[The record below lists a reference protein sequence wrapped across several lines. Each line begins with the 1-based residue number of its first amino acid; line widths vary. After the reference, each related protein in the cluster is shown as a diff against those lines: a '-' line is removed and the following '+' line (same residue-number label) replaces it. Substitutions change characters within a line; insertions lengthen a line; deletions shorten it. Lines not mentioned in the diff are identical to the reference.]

1 MKKKLII
8 YLLAAVMML
17 SPAAVFADTAADA
30 VSGDAAVAELEQVSS
45 DAQLTLYS
53 EGTWNSTMTQF
64 TPKGSSVPAKG
75 LFKAPQN
82 NSTQIVA
89 LFYADQ
95 NGLVAPRDAF
105 VTATAGPFYS
115 YVRSKGG
122 FDIDPSLAGPVTYY
136 QKKDP
141 DFGCYCIQS
150 TVGLFTADGKTC
162 YVQDNGTVKTTEGFV
177 NVGGRL
183 YYVTPGGA
191 IRTQAGFFKAN
202 NGKTYLSDATG
213 AIITTAGI
221 KQYGGAYYV
230 IQSDGSVG
238 TTVGFV
244 RAGGKLCYVT
254 NANGVLA
261 VNKEFKVNG
270 KKYHALND
278 ASIAIGGHKWG
289 KKYYYSDDSGVI
301 RTKKGIMKAGGQYY
315 YVQKGG
321 AVATNKRVKWK
332 GKSYIASKNGVIYR
346 GLFKWKK
353 NMYYANNKGVLR
365 TKAGVITYDA
375 YKYYVKKGGKIKKNS
390 LFTAKGKKYCAGK
403 DGKLLEG
410 YINWKGNYYL
420 TNAKCVIITKQGLY
434 AYRKNIYF
442 VGKGG
447 KLATERFI
455 EWKDKFYYANSKG
468 EILRSKFTYRR
479 NGTKYTLHPNSKGE
493 ISSEEYYKVF
503 PEKAPKPDNNNDAQ
517 DANSAQ

>member
-1 MKKKLII
+1 MKKRYLI
-8 YLLAAVMML
+8 YLLALAMML

-30 VSGDAAVAELEQVSS
+30 VSDDAAVAELEQVSS

-64 TPKGSSVPAKG
+64 IPKGSSVPAKG

-95 NGLVAPRDAF
+95 NGVVAPRDAF
-105 VTATAGPFYS
+105 VTVTTGPFYS

-122 FDIDPSLAGPVTYY
+122 FDIDPSLSGSVTYY
-136 QKKDP
+136 QKRDP
-141 DFGCYCIQS
+141 DFRCYCIQS
-150 TVGLFTADGKTC
+150 TVGKFTADGKTC
-162 YVQDNGTVKTTEGFV
+162 YVQDNGTVKTTAGFV

-183 YYVTPGGA
+183 YYVNPGGA

-202 NGKTYLSDATG
+202 NGKSYLSDATG
-213 AIITTAGI
+213 AVITTAGI
-221 KQYGGAYYV
+221 RQYGGAYYV

-254 NANGVLA
+254 NTNGVLA

-278 ASIAIGGHKWG
+278 ATIAVGGHKWG
-289 KKYYYSDDSGVI
+289 KKYYFADDSGAI

-321 AVATNKRVKWK
+321 AVATNKKVKWK
-332 GKSYIASKNGVIYR
+332 GKSYIAGKNGAIYR
-346 GLFKWKK
+346 GLFTWKK
-353 NMYYANNKGVLR
+353 NLYYANKKGVLR

-375 YKYYVKKGGKIKKNS
+375 HKYYVQKGGKIKRNV
-390 LFTAKGKKYCAGK
+390 LFTAYGRKYCADRYGR
-403 DGKLLEG
+403 LLSG
-410 YINWKGNYYL
+410 YFYWRGSYYL

-434 AYRKNIYF
+434 SYNGRTYF
-442 VGKGG
+442 VKAGGALGCNEFVTNYQKHYYVNGKGVVL
-447 KLATERFI
+447 K
-455 EWKDKFYYANSKG
+455 
-468 EILRSKFTYRR
+468 SKFTYRR
-479 NGTKYTLHPNSKGE
+479 NGVKYTIHPNSRTGE

-503 PEKAPKPDNNNDAQ
+503 PEEAPKPEPTATT
-517 DANSAQ
+517 